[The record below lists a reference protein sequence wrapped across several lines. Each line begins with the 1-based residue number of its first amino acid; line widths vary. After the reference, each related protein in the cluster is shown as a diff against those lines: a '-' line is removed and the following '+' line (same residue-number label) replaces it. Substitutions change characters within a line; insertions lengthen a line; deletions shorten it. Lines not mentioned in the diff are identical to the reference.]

1 MANILFF
8 VILVAAAVVVTVVV
22 VCSCSSCSSVAVVIV
37 VVVLVVGKRVT
48 FFATYASTVRPK
60 FSFSNLAGPW
70 CRVANCSLCRTI
82 ICVLK
87 RFWLERN

>member
-1 MANILFF
+1 MTDILFF

-22 VCSCSSCSSVAVVIV
+22 VCSCSSCSSVVVVIV